1 MEFRRVIFRSELDQL
16 LAALCDRSPM
26 IGHNRAPAEFRLDIA
41 PEQIDEARASIA
53 DIRGELTKP
62 DAAET
67 TSPETIQRA
76 EGCLRK
82 LAMIVGGWVR
92 SAAVLAATGAGLGR
106 G

>member
-1 MEFRRVIFRSELDQL
+1 ML
-16 LAALCDRSPM
+16 
-26 IGHNRAPAEFRLDIA
+26 IGYLFFFFFFKQKTAYEMRISDWSSDVCSSDLHNRAPAEFRLDIA

-76 EGCLRK
+76 EGRSEERR
-82 LAMIVGGWVR
+82 VGKECVSTCR
-92 SAAVLAATGAGLGR
+92 SR
-106 G
+106 WSP

>member
-1 MEFRRVIFRSELDQL
+1 MRISDWSSDVCSSDL
-16 LAALCDRSPM
+16 
-26 IGHNRAPAEFRLDIA
+26 
-41 PEQIDEARASIA
+41 DEARASIA

-82 LAMIVGGWVR
+82 LAMTVGGWVR
-92 SAAVLAATGAGLGR
+92 SAAVLAATGAATSVAGLVTKEVISQNAALQDR
-106 G
+106 KSVV